1 MFESSS
7 PRDGKIPEYN
17 ILVIDDDAGLLQMIR
32 AQLAGHYEVSLA
44 ESGAQALHL
53 IEEGLFPDLI
63 LLDIDMPDMNG
74 YETLERL
81 RGNPETENI
90 PVIFLTGFNGVN
102 DQVKGLGSGVVDYI
116 TKPFVRDVMLAR
128 LRLHI
133 EAGMER
139 RRIRVARK
147 KGILVEL
154 DEEKFARLAETLD
167 AREKQVAKLA
177 ALGKRNQDIASEL
190 AYSLDSVKKL
200 TTRIFNKTG
209 LPDRYELR
217 KACVR
222 E

>member
-1 MFESSS
+1 MFESHSAE
-7 PRDGKIPEYN
+7 DGKPGYK
-17 ILVIDDDAGLLQMIR
+17 ILVIDDDPGLLQMIR
-32 AQLAGHYEVSLA
+32 AQLAGHYEVNLA
-44 ESGAQALHL
+44 ESGGQALHL
-53 IEEGLFPDLI
+53 IEEGLLPDLL
-63 LLDIDMPDMNG
+63 LLDIDMPGMDG
-74 YETLERL
+74 YGTLERL
-81 RGNPETENI
+81 RGDPNTEDI
-90 PVIFLTGFNGVN
+90 PVIFLTGLDGVS

-128 LRLHI
+128 LRLHLKS
-133 EAGMER
+133 GMER
-139 RRIRVARK
+139 RRIRAARK

-154 DEEKFARLAETLD
+154 DEEKFERLAETLD
-167 AREKQVAKLA
+167 AREKQVAKLV

-209 LPDRYELR
+209 LSDRYELR

>member
-1 MFESSS
+1 MFESGG
-7 PRDGKIPEYN
+7 PRDGKIPGYR

-44 ESGAQALHL
+44 ESGIRALHL
-53 IEEGLFPDLI
+53 IEEGLFPDLV

-81 RGNPETENI
+81 RGNPETEDI
-90 PVIFLTGFNGVN
+90 PVIFLTGLDDVRN
-102 DQVKGLGSGVVDYI
+102 QVKGLGSGVMDYI
-116 TKPFVRDVMLAR
+116 TKPFVKDIMFAR
-128 LRLHI
+128 LRLHL
-133 EAGMER
+133 EFGMER
-139 RRIRVARK
+139 RRIRAARK
-147 KGILVEL
+147 NGEIVEL
-154 DEEKFARLAETLD
+154 DEDKFNRLTEALD
-167 AREKQVAKLA
+167 IREKQIAKLI

-200 TTRIFNKTG
+200 ATRIFNKTG
-209 LPDRYELR
+209 LSDRYELR